1 MCGAGLTPLLLVDQF
16 ANAAFLP
23 MHPVAQSIVTA
34 LAAHADSARA
44 EGMVAYMRGQFAFF
58 GIQTPVRRAL
68 TRPFIRE
75 VRPADELFAIAADLW
90 AQPERE
96 CQYVGSDLLARQW
109 RALGASHV
117 PAVIELARGKAW
129 WDTVDALAGVVGDVL
144 RPVPAE
150 AARQM
155 DAAVAHPDK
164 WVRRIAMLHQLG
176 WRGDTDLA
184 RLFGYA
190 LRLAPEPDFFI
201 RKAIGWALRD
211 YARHDPAAVR
221 DFLARHAG
229 VLSPLTR
236 REAGKHL
243 PRG

>member
-1 MCGAGLTPLLLVDQF
+1 
-16 ANAAFLP
+16 
-23 MHPVAQSIVTA
+23 MHPVAHSIVTA
-34 LAAHADSARA
+34 LASHADPARA
-44 EGMVAYMRGQFAFF
+44 VGMVAYMRGQFVFF
-58 GIQTPVRRAL
+58 GIPTPLRREL
-68 TRPFIRE
+68 TRPFLRNAQSAE
-75 VRPADELFAIAADLW
+75 ALLTIAADLW

-109 RALGASHV
+109 RALDASHV
-117 PAVIELARGKAW
+117 PAVIELARAKAW

-144 RPVPAE
+144 RPQPAE

-155 DAAVAHPDK
+155 DAAVVHPDK

-176 WRGDTDLA
+176 WRGDTDVT

-190 LRLAPEPDFFI
+190 LRLASETDFFI

-211 YARHDPAAVR
+211 YARHDPAAVA
-221 DFLARHAG
+221 DFLARHATE
-229 VLSPLTR
+229 LSPLTR

-243 PRG
+243 PPA